1 MATKTGD
8 GGKRSEEGTKK
19 QVTRTSQPLPAVA
32 HVDVA
37 LRQMHDVIA
46 DEALPDEFLKILA
59 DIDSKLATKGDVR

>member
-1 MATKTGD
+1 MTGIAD
-8 GGKRSEEGTKK
+8 KGGKKSDDGTKK
-19 QVTRTSQPLPAVA
+19 HVLSSQPLPAVA

-59 DIDSKLATKGDVR
+59 DIDSKLGTQGDGR